1 MDVYSKLLFEA
12 SKRNMKEKGG
22 VWLDYEM
29 YVAELT
35 NMYCDIN
42 DTYDMDKIER
52 FIEKEFA

>member
-1 MDVYSKLLFEA
+1 MGSLKSIMLSK
-12 SKRNMKEKGG
+12 K
-22 VWLDYEM
+22 
-29 YVAELT
+29 VAELA